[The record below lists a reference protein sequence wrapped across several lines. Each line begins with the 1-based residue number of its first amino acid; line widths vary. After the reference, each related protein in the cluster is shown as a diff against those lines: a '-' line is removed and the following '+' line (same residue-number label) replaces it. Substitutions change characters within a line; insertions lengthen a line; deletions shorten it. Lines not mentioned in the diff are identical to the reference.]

1 MKYTQF
7 VFKTEMCSNLI
18 KIKKRTVNNCK
29 SKKILTKH
37 SKKNSNNLFIYHA
50 HICVTKE
57 KSKCSLFFK

>member
-29 SKKILTKH
+29 SKKYSQNTQ
-37 SKKNSNNLFIYHA
+37 KKNSNNLFIHHA